1 MRYKASTVL
10 GNIYNY
16 HNINKFIIFFK
27 YIIMTRYTKD
37 AHGNYVIR
45 GKKYE
50 ILCGSR
56 AQVVH
61 GTAYKTSGGL
71 IKDKLLQN
79 KNGRIVSRKKHNTA
93 KKEKRLVKAGYGTK
107 KGHFGAVKISKSR
120 SRRHNKRGGGIA
132 DNAASVPANLDSK
145 GGNLGNAQLQ
155 LQATSMGGSRRRR
168 SRHGGYTMSPAA
180 FTGGRRRRGRGR
192 RGGATAAAPAA
203 PAAPNTVLAAGTNAL
218 KLAASGI
225 TTAATTGAT
234 GALGLVGK

>member
-10 GNIYNY
+10 GNIYY

-37 AHGNYVIR
+37 AYGNYIIR

-107 KGHFGAVKISKSR
+107 KGHFGAVKLSKSR

-155 LQATSMGGSRRRR
+155 LQATSMGGSRRSRRR
-168 SRHGGYTMSPAA
+168 SRRGGYTMSPAA

-192 RGGATAAAPAA
+192 RGGATTATT
-203 PAAPNTVLAAGTNAL
+203 PNTALAAGTNAL

-225 TTAATTGAT
+225 TSAATTGAL
-234 GALGLVGK
+234 GAVKVLGGK